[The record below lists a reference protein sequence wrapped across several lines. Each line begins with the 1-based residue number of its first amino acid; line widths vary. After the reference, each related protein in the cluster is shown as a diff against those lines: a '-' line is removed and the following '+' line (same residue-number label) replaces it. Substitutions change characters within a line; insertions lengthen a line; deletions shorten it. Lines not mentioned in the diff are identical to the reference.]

1 MKPRAS
7 KLKWCISLAVVACV
21 IFAAGGAFAQNA
33 QGLAAVGAI
42 DPANGYPRWY
52 LDKNGLQLGQCLD
65 AANPADPCVLA
76 GTFPNP
82 GQPIS
87 FPNNFPDEFFYWR
100 TTTTINNIG
109 NVGGRALLV
118 MSTQGGFGGATG
130 TAADG
135 AGAQIVFARYRVR
148 VLPNG
153 LVPGATYVVTGPFG
167 VQSFVATATGTIN
180 FTVDQ
185 GCPLGTP
192 LPCNFTSVLPTT
204 NAGPFLTWD
213 PATPPAPTAGF
224 IGDGLLTHTIVGSP
238 SNTNFFRIQGP
249 NVGGSGVNV
258 VETNLFVNVIGKI
271 YVRPA
276 TSTTLNS
283 TPNPSVFGQA
293 VTLTATVAPAL
304 ADPLAP
310 TGSVTFK
317 DGATTLGTV
326 ALVNGSASLVTSA
339 LAAGAHSLTASYG
352 GDLEFAASTSAVRT
366 QTVNPGQTTTTLT
379 STPNPSLAG
388 QAVTLSTTVTAVAP
402 AVGVPTGTVTFK
414 DGATALATVTLVNG
428 SASTSI
434 STLAVGSHSITAVYN
449 GSPNFQTSTSPAV
462 TQVVNSPTTTSLT
475 STPNP
480 SVKGQTVTLTA
491 TVSPV
496 PPAVGVPTGTVTFKD
511 GATSLGTV
519 TLVNGSASLT
529 ISTLAVGSHSLT
541 AAYSGGGNFQA
552 STSAAITQT
561 VNQGS
566 TSTSLTSTPNP
577 STVGQTVTLTA
588 TVSATSPASGVPT
601 GTVTFRDGGTTL
613 GVVTLVNGSASL
625 TVSTLAT
632 GNHSLTAIYS
642 GSADFLG
649 STSPIVIQ
657 AVNLL
662 STSTSLTSTP
672 NPSTT
677 GQAVTL
683 TATVSP
689 VPPASGVPTGTV
701 TFRDGNASLGTVTL
715 VNGSASLNISSLA
728 LGSHSLTA
736 VYSGSA
742 TFAGS
747 TSPAVT
753 QVVNAPAAA
762 ATSTSLNTT
771 PNPSSLGQAVT
782 LSSTVTSN
790 AGVPTGTVTFKDGAT
805 TLGTVT
811 LVNGSA
817 SLNISTLAV
826 GSHSLIAAFNGNASF
841 AASASAA
848 RTQTVNAGNTTTSLT
863 ATPNPSTASQTV
875 TLSST
880 VSPVAPA
887 TGTPTGTVTFKDGAT
902 TLSTVTLV
910 NGSAS
915 LNISTLAAGSHAL
928 TAVYSGDA
936 SFNGSTSP
944 TVTQV
949 VNAAAAAATSTSLT
963 STPNPSTVGQA
974 VTLSSTVTSSAGVP
988 AGTVT
993 FRDGATTLATV
1004 TLVNGSAS
1012 LSISTLAAGSHSLTA
1027 VYSGNASFA
1036 ASTSPTVTQI
1046 VNNPNV
1052 AGTTTSLTTSASTI
1066 KSANFITL
1074 TATVSPAPPAVGTPT
1089 GSVSFFDGTILLAT
1103 GPLNASGQVSLITRR
1118 LQTVGPHSITA
1129 VYNGGANFTGS
1140 TSPAVIVTVTP

>member
-148 VLPNG
+148 VLPNC

-224 IGDGLLTHTIVGSP
+224 IGDGLLTHTITGSP

-249 NVGGSGVNV
+249 NVGGPGVNV

-293 VTLTATVAPAL
+293 VTLTATVAPVL
-304 ADPLAP
+304 TDPLVP

-326 ALVNGSASLVTSA
+326 ALVNGSASLVTST
-339 LAAGAHSLTASYG
+339 LAAGSHSLTASYG
-352 GDLEFAASTSAVRT
+352 GSLEFAVSTSAVRT

-388 QAVTLSTTVTAVAP
+388 Q
-402 AVGVPTGTVTFK
+402 
-414 DGATALATVTLVNG
+414 
-428 SASTSI
+428 
-434 STLAVGSHSITAVYN
+434 
-449 GSPNFQTSTSPAV
+449 
-462 TQVVNSPTTTSLT
+462 
-475 STPNP
+475 
-480 SVKGQTVTLTA
+480 TVTLTA

-496 PPAVGVPTGTVTFKD
+496 PPAVGTPTGTVTFND
-511 GATSLGTV
+511 GTTSLGVV

-529 ISTLAVGSHSLT
+529 VSTFAVGSHSLT

-552 STSAAITQT
+552 STSATVTQT

-566 TSTSLTSTPNP
+566 TSTTLTSTPNP
-577 STVGQTVTLTA
+577 SNVGQAVTLTA
-588 TVSATSPASGVPT
+588 TVSAVSPAAGVPT
-601 GTVTFRDGGTTL
+601 GTVTFRDGATSL

-632 GNHSLTAIYS
+632 GNHSLTVVYG
-642 GSADFLG
+642 GSPSFLG
-649 STSPIVIQ
+649 STSPVVTQ

-662 STSTSLTSTP
+662 NTSTSLTSTP

-689 VPPASGVPTGTV
+689 VPPATGVPTGTV
-701 TFRDGNASLGTVTL
+701 TFRDGANSLSTVTL
-715 VNGSASLNISSLA
+715 VNGSASLTISTLVV
-728 LGSHSLTA
+728 GSHSLTA

-742 TFAGS
+742 TFATS
-747 TSPAVT
+747 TSPTVN

-762 ATSTSLNTT
+762 ATSTTINST
-771 PNPSSLGQAVT
+771 PNPSSLGQTVT
-782 LSSTVTSN
+782 LSATVTSG
-790 AGVPTGTVTFKDGAT
+790 AGVPTGTVTFRDGAT

-817 SLNISTLAV
+817 SLNVTTLAV
-826 GSHSLIAAFNGNASF
+826 GSHSLTAAFNGNATF
-841 AASASAA
+841 AASTSAV
-848 RTQTVNAGNTTTSLT
+848 RTQTVNAGNSSTSLT
-863 ATPNPSTASQTV
+863 STPNPSTVGQTV

-880 VSPVAPA
+880 VSAVAPA
-887 TGTPTGTVTFKDGAT
+887 TGVPTGTVTFRDGAT
-902 TLSTVTLV
+902 SLGVVTLV

-915 LNISTLAAGSHAL
+915 LSISTLAAGSHAL

-936 SFNGSTSP
+936 SFAASTSP

-949 VNAAAAAATSTSLT
+949 VNNNA
-963 STPNPSTVGQA
+963 NA
-974 VTLSSTVTSSAGVP
+974 V
-988 AGTVT
+988 
-993 FRDGATTLATV
+993 
-1004 TLVNGSAS
+1004 
-1012 LSISTLAAGSHSLTA
+1012 
-1027 VYSGNASFA
+1027 
-1036 ASTSPTVTQI
+1036 
-1046 VNNPNV
+1046 
-1052 AGTTTSLTTSASTI
+1052 GTTTSLTSSASTI
-1066 KSANFITL
+1066 KSASFITF
-1074 TATVSPAPPAVGTPT
+1074 TATVSPVPAVGTPT
-1089 GSVSFFDGTILLAT
+1089 GSVSFFDGTTLLAT
-1103 GPLNASGQVSLITRR
+1103 APLNAAGQASLVTRR
-1118 LQTVGPHSITA
+1118 LQTVGSHSITA
-1129 VYNGGANFTGS
+1129 VYNGDANFTGS

>member
-224 IGDGLLTHTIVGSP
+224 IGDGLLTHTITGSP

-249 NVGGSGVNV
+249 NVGGPGVNV

-293 VTLTATVAPAL
+293 VTLTATVAPVL
-304 ADPLAP
+304 TDPLVP

-326 ALVNGSASLVTSA
+326 ALVNGSASLVTST
-339 LAAGAHSLTASYG
+339 LAAGSHSLTASYG
-352 GDLEFAASTSAVRT
+352 GSLEFAVRTSAVRT
-366 QTVNPGQTTTTLT
+366 QTVNPGRTTTTLT
-379 STPNPSLAG
+379 STRNPSLAG
-388 QAVTLSTTVTAVAP
+388 QTVTLSTTVTAVAP
-402 AVGVPTGTVTFK
+402 AVGVPTGTVTFR
-414 DGATALATVTLVNG
+414 DGAAALGTVTLVNG
-428 SASTSI
+428 NASLNV
-434 STLAVGSHSITAVYN
+434 STLTVGSHSLTAVYN
-449 GSPNFQTSTSPAV
+449 ASPNFLGSTSPTV
-462 TQVVNSPTTTSLT
+462 TQVVNSPTTTSLS

-480 SVKGQTVTLTA
+480 SVIGQAVTLTA

-496 PPAVGVPTGTVTFKD
+496 PPAVGTPTGTVTFND
-511 GATSLGTV
+511 GTTSLGVV

-529 ISTLAVGSHSLT
+529 VSTFAVGSHSLT

-552 STSAAITQT
+552 STSATVTQT

-577 STVGQTVTLTA
+577 SNVGQAVTLTA
-588 TVSATSPASGVPT
+588 TVSAVSPAAGVPT
-601 GTVTFRDGGTTL
+601 GTITFRDGATSL

-642 GSADFLG
+642 GSPSFLG
-649 STSPIVIQ
+649 STSAIVIQ

-662 STSTSLTSTP
+662 NTSTSLTSTP

-689 VPPASGVPTGTV
+689 VPPATGVPTGTV
-701 TFRDGNASLGTVTL
+701 TFRDGATALGTVTL
-715 VNGSASLNISSLA
+715 VNGSASLNVTTLA
-728 LGSHSLTA
+728 VGSHSLTA
-736 VYSGSA
+736 AFNGNA
-742 TFAGS
+742 TFAAS
-747 TSPAVT
+747 TSAVLT
-753 QVVNAPAAA
+753 QTVNAGNS
-762 ATSTSLNTT
+762 STSLTSSL
-771 PNPSSLGQAVT
+771 NPSTAGQTVT
-782 LSSTVTSN
+782 LSSTVSAVAPAT
-790 AGVPTGTVTFKDGAT
+790 GVPTGTVTFRDGAA
-805 TLGTVT
+805 TLVTVT

-817 SLNISTLAV
+817 SLTISTL
-826 GSHSLIAAFNGNASF
+826 
-841 AASASAA
+841 
-848 RTQTVNAGNTTTSLT
+848 T
-863 ATPNPSTASQTV
+863 
-875 TLSST
+875 
-880 VSPVAPA
+880 
-887 TGTPTGTVTFKDGAT
+887 
-902 TLSTVTLV
+902 
-910 NGSAS
+910 
-915 LNISTLAAGSHAL
+915 AGSHPL
-928 TAVYSGDA
+928 TAVY
-936 SFNGSTSP
+936 N
-944 TVTQV
+944 
-949 VNAAAAAATSTSLT
+949 
-963 STPNPSTVGQA
+963 
-974 VTLSSTVTSSAGVP
+974 
-988 AGTVT
+988 
-993 FRDGATTLATV
+993 
-1004 TLVNGSAS
+1004 
-1012 LSISTLAAGSHSLTA
+1012 
-1027 VYSGNASFA
+1027 GNASFA
-1036 ASTSPTVTQI
+1036 ASTSPTVTQV
-1046 VNNPNV
+1046 VNNNANA
-1052 AGTTTSLTTSASTI
+1052 AGTTTSLTSSASTI
-1066 KSANFITL
+1066 KSASFITF
-1074 TATVSPAPPAVGTPT
+1074 TATVSPVPAVGTPT
-1089 GSVSFFDGTILLAT
+1089 GSVSFFDGTTLLAT
-1103 GPLNASGQVSLITRR
+1103 APLNAAGQASLVTRR
-1118 LQTVGPHSITA
+1118 LQTVGSHSITA
-1129 VYNGGANFTGS
+1129 VYNGDANFTGS
-1140 TSPAVIVTVTP
+1140 TSPAFIVTVTP

>member
-65 AANPADPCVLA
+65 AANPAAPCVLA

-167 VQSFVATATGTIN
+167 AQSFVASATGTIN

-224 IGDGLLTHTIVGSP
+224 IGDGLLTHTITGSP

-249 NVGGSGVNV
+249 NVGGPGVNV

-271 YVRPA
+271 YVRLA
-276 TSTTLNS
+276 TSTTLTS

-293 VTLTATVAPAL
+293 VTLTATVAPVL
-304 ADPLAP
+304 ADPLVP

-326 ALVNGSASLVTSA
+326 ALVNGSASLTTST
-339 LAAGAHSLTASYG
+339 LATGSHSLTASYS
-352 GDLEFAASTSAVRT
+352 GDLEFAVSTSAVRT

-388 QAVTLSTTVTAVAP
+388 QAVTLTATVSPVAP
-402 AVGVPTGTVTFK
+402 AVGTPTGTVTFS
-414 DGATALATVTLVNG
+414 DG
-428 SASTSI
+428 
-434 STLAVGSHSITAVYN
+434 
-449 GSPNFQTSTSPAV
+449 
-462 TQVVNSPTTTSLT
+462 TTSL
-475 STPNP
+475 
-480 SVKGQTVTLTA
+480 
-491 TVSPV
+491 
-496 PPAVGVPTGTVTFKD
+496 GV
-511 GATSLGTV
+511 V

-529 ISTLAVGSHSLT
+529 VSTLAVGSHPLT

-552 STSAAITQT
+552 STSATVTQT

-577 STVGQTVTLTA
+577 SNVGQAVTLTA
-588 TVSATSPASGVPT
+588 TVSAVSPAAGVPT
-601 GTVTFRDGGTTL
+601 GTITFRDGATSL

-642 GSADFLG
+642 GSPSFAT
-649 STSPIVIQ
+649 STSPTVTQ
-657 AVNLL
+657 VVNAPAAA
-662 STSTSLTSTP
+662 STSTTINSTP
-672 NPSTT
+672 NPSSL
-677 GQAVTL
+677 GQTVTL
-683 TATVSP
+683 SATVTSG
-689 VPPASGVPTGTV
+689 AGVPTGTV
-701 TFRDGNASLGTVTL
+701 TFRDGATALGTVTL
-715 VNGSASLNISSLA
+715 VNGSASLNVTTLA
-728 LGSHSLTA
+728 VGSHSLTA
-736 VYSGSA
+736 AFNGNA
-742 TFAGS
+742 TFAAS
-747 TSPAVT
+747 TSAVRT
-753 QVVNAPAAA
+753 QTVNAGNS
-762 ATSTSLNTT
+762 STSLTT
-771 PNPSSLGQAVT
+771 PPTPPTLGPAVHTVSPSRAVAPA
-782 LSSTVTSN
+782 
-790 AGVPTGTVTFKDGAT
+790 AGVPTGTVTFRDGAA

-817 SLNISTLAV
+817 SLTISTL
-826 GSHSLIAAFNGNASF
+826 
-841 AASASAA
+841 
-848 RTQTVNAGNTTTSLT
+848 T
-863 ATPNPSTASQTV
+863 
-875 TLSST
+875 
-880 VSPVAPA
+880 
-887 TGTPTGTVTFKDGAT
+887 
-902 TLSTVTLV
+902 
-910 NGSAS
+910 
-915 LNISTLAAGSHAL
+915 AGSHPL
-928 TAVYSGDA
+928 TAAY
-936 SFNGSTSP
+936 NGS
-944 TVTQV
+944 
-949 VNAAAAAATSTSLT
+949 
-963 STPNPSTVGQA
+963 
-974 VTLSSTVTSSAGVP
+974 P
-988 AGTVT
+988 A
-993 FRDGATTLATV
+993 
-1004 TLVNGSAS
+1004 
-1012 LSISTLAAGSHSLTA
+1012 
-1027 VYSGNASFA
+1027 FA
-1036 ASTSPTVTQI
+1036 ASTSPTVNQI
-1046 VNNPNV
+1046 VNTP
-1052 AGTTTSLTTSASTI
+1052 
-1066 KSANFITL
+1066 AN
-1074 TATVSPAPPAVGTPT
+1074 TAA
-1089 GSVSFFDGTILLAT
+1089 
-1103 GPLNASGQVSLITRR
+1103 
-1118 LQTVGPHSITA
+1118 
-1129 VYNGGANFTGS
+1129 
-1140 TSPAVIVTVTP
+1140 